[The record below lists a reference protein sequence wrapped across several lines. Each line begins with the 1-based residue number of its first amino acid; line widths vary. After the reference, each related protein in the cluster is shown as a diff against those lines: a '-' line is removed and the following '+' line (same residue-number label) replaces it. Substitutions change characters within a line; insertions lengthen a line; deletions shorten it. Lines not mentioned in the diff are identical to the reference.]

1 MPRHAAALCLLLVLL
16 AAGCGSGESET
27 SRLERFLVENQ
38 IAPAGVKCG
47 KGDDG
52 YDYVCTYRARGKLW
66 KQGFLV
72 RDGRVTAGT
81 SAVLVADHL
90 SAGPRPEQQ
99 RRAHLLRLLQEIC
112 SRTPRRF
119 SRDQEAEV
127 VRLEPLVPAAMLVDF
142 TDFAGAFGYVVN
154 ERQGYRDVVASGAP
168 RAVVQDVARR
178 ERAAREQL
186 RVSARRLGVDC
197 G

>member
-1 MPRHAAALCLLLVLL
+1 MSRAAVLCLVLL
-16 AAGCGSGESET
+16 ATACGSGETKASW
-27 SRLERFLVENQ
+27 LERFLVQNH
-38 IAPAGVKCG
+38 IAPVGVKCG

-52 YDYVCTYRARGKLW
+52 YDYVCTYRASGKLW

-72 RDGRVTAGT
+72 SGHRVTSGT
-81 SAVLVADHL
+81 SPNLAADHL
-90 SAGPRPEQQ
+90 QVGPRREPA
-99 RRAHLLRLLQEIC
+99 RRARVLRLLEEVC

-127 VRLEPLVPAAMLVDF
+127 VRLEPLVPAALLLDF
-142 TDFAGAFGYVVN
+142 TAFAGAFGHVVD
-154 ERQGYRDVVASGAP
+154 ERQAYRDAIASGAP
-168 RAVVQDVARR
+168 RAVVRD
-178 ERAAREQL
+178 AARQDQAARAEL